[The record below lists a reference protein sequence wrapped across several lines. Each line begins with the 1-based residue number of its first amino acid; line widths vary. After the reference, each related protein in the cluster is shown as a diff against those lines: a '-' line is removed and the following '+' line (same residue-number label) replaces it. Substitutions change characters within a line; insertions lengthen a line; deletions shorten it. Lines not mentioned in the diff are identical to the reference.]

1 MNTTPLSRRLW
12 LAACLAALVG
22 IFVQSLLPPAVSGA
36 ESSRVAAILGALFG
50 EDSAVGQFLVTYVR
64 KIAHFAE
71 YAVLGILF
79 RQVCVQYGWAQT
91 SPLAPLLSLVGL
103 PVGFMDETLQVFSH
117 RGPAI
122 VDVWIDGMGC
132 IVGYFLM
139 SFVLYIIRKKTASRV
154 AKTS

>member
-1 MNTTPLSRRLW
+1 MNTTPLARRLW

-36 ESSRVAAILGALFG
+36 ESGRVAAVLEALFG
-50 EDSAVGQFLVTYVR
+50 SDSAFGHFLITYVR

-71 YAVLGILF
+71 YAVFGFLF
-79 RQVCVQYGWAQT
+79 RQVCAQYGWAQT
-91 SPLAPLLSLVGL
+91 SPFAPLLSLAGL

-122 VDVWIDGMGC
+122 VDVWIDAMGC

-139 SFVLYIIRKKTASRV
+139 SLVLYIVRKRTDARR
-154 AKTS
+154 